1 MSVKKKKSKRGE
13 LFFGEGRSNYIKNT
27 CRWCG
32 KPREHYL
39 YFCDSCEMERTAM
52 SVEEEARYHDSL
64 PLGCGRRQQC
74 VRQREVLAF
83 KMLAGLDR

>member
-1 MSVKKKKSKRGE
+1 MG
-13 LFFGEGRSNYIKNT
+13 T

-32 KPREHYL
+32 AKLEHYL
-39 YFCDSCEMERTAM
+39 YFCDACEMERTAM
-52 SVEEEARYHDSL
+52 QVEEEAQFHDSA
-64 PLGCGRRQQC
+64 PLGCGRRQRC